1 MEDIISNYSALMLNS
16 VFRWKFSPGSTFY
29 LVWTRNTELSSS
41 NEKFELMSNTV
52 DLLIEE
58 DANHL
63 AIKITYWID

>member
-16 VFRWKFSPGSTFY
+16 VFCWEFSPGSTFY

-41 NEKFELMSNTV
+41 NEIFELMSNTV

-58 DANHL
+58 AANHL